1 MILCYMFLEI
11 LIFFF
16 KSNSIQLTYVT
27 YIILFLFLFSINI
40 FSQESAFW
48 NNTRFGGSFGFSF
61 GRNTTTLSISPSAV
75 YDFNEEFSFG
85 GSIGYLYNKSSN
97 YSANMYSASVIA
109 LFRPIPQIE
118 FSSELLQSY
127 VSKKIGTVKDNYSYP
142 SLNIGVAYITGK
154 VTFGVQYDILYKE
167 EKSIYA
173 NAFSPFIRIFF

>member
-1 MILCYMFLEI
+1 M
-11 LIFFF
+11 
-16 KSNSIQLTYVT
+16 KK
-27 YIILFLFLFSINI
+27 IITLSLFLLSISL
-40 FSQESAFW
+40 FSQESDFW

-61 GRNTTTLSISPSAV
+61 GSNTTTLSISPSAV

-85 GSIGYLYNKSSN
+85 GSIGYLYNKSSD

-109 LFRPIPQIE
+109 LYRPIPEIE

-127 VSKKIGTVKDNYSYP
+127 VSKKIGTIKDNYSYP

-154 VTFGVQYDILYKE
+154 VTFGVQYDVLYE
-167 EKSIYA
+167 EDKSIYA